1 MRTTVNAVLIILV
14 VSAAAL
20 ATAGDPQPQSPTNPP
35 ANPERSAAPDLDI
48 NQAEIDAGMA
58 PDAGGGD
65 KAQPGVATESPMI
78 TEIRATLDASRLE
91 IVDLTAQAPAHRSD
105 EADLALQ
112 TQIAQLKQQA
122 ELDILAIQVRYARAD
137 GREELA
143 SQIEA
148 DIAAIISPPP
158 PVAPTETRPAPNH
171 QH

>member
-1 MRTTVNAVLIILV
+1 MRTTVNALLIVLI

-35 ANPERSAAPDLDI
+35 ATAERSAAPDLDI
-48 NQAEIDAGMA
+48 NQAEIDAGVA
-58 PDAGGGD
+58 PDAVDGD
-65 KAQPGVATESPMI
+65 KAQTGVATESPMI

-91 IVDLTAQAPAHRSD
+91 IADLTAQAPAHRSH

-112 TQIAQLKQQA
+112 TQVAQLKQQA
-122 ELDILAIQVRYARAD
+122 ELDILAIQVRYARGD

-143 SQIEA
+143 RQIEA

>member
-1 MRTTVNAVLIILV
+1 MRTTVNALLIILI

-20 ATAGDPQPQSPTNPP
+20 ATAGDPQPQSPINPP
-35 ANPERSAAPDLDI
+35 TKADGAVAPDIDI
-48 NQAEIDAGMA
+48 NQAEITAGVA
-58 PDAGGGD
+58 PDAIDGA
-65 KAQPGVATESPMI
+65 KAQPGEGTESPMI

-91 IVDLTAQAPAHRSD
+91 IAGLTAEAPAHRSH

-112 TQIAQLKQQA
+112 TQITQLKQQA

-143 SQIEA
+143 NQIEA
-148 DIAAIISPPP
+148 DIAAIISPP